1 MFDSLSKSLQ
11 SVVQRLTGR
20 GVLVV
25 RDVDDALREVRT
37 ALLAADVAYKV
48 AKDFCARVREK
59 AVGQDVLRAV
69 HPGQQVVKVVHDE
82 LVALLGEKPRGIAAA
97 APGRPTVILVAGL
110 QGSGKTTTCA
120 KLARLLAKRGRRP
133 LLVAADLQRPAAIDQ
148 LEALGRQI
156 DCPVHAE
163 RGGPRGLAGLPGGG
177 QPWGRAPMVCR
188 RGVERAKAEGRD
200 VVILDTAGRLH
211 VDRELMDEVKD
222 VAAKTSPDEVFLV
235 CDAMTG
241 QDAVVS
247 AKAFDE
253 ALPLTGVV
261 LTKLDGDARGG
272 AALTLREVTGK
283 AIRYAGVGEKLDALE
298 EFDPA
303 RMAGRILGMGDVVA
317 LVERAQEHLSREK
330 SEAAMEKAFSGTF
343 TLDDFLDQVTAVE
356 RMGGLKD
363 LVSMLPGAGGL
374 AEEMEKAGVNEKFLA
389 RKKAVVLSMTPE
401 ERADPDLLDGSR
413 RRRVARGSGVPV
425 QDVNRLLKEFR
436 DARDMMKRL
445 GSAQGGA
452 LGRLMGR
459 GRDKRKKDQFRRL
472 RERGWTLRPG
482 GAGTGPGS
490 PGQG

>member
-11 SVVQRLTGR
+11 AVVQRLTGR
-20 GVLVV
+20 GVLTEK
-25 RDVDDALREVRT
+25 DVDEALREVRT
-37 ALLAADVAYKV
+37 ALLAADVAYRV
-48 AKDFCARVREK
+48 AKEFCARVWEK
-59 AVGQDVLRAV
+59 AVGREVLQAV

-82 LVALLGEKPRGIAAA
+82 IVALLGEKPRGIPPAP
-97 APGRPTVILVAGL
+97 PGRPTVVLVAGL

-120 KLARLLAKRGRRP
+120 KLARHLAKRGRRP

-148 LEALGRQI
+148 LEALGKQI

-163 RGGPRGLAGLPGGG
+163 RGG
-177 QPWGRAPMVCR
+177 GRAPMVCR
-188 RGVERAKAEGRD
+188 RGVERALADGRD

-211 VDRELMDEVKD
+211 VDRELMDEVKE
-222 VAAKTSPDEVFLV
+222 VAAKTSPDEVLLV

-253 ALPLTGVV
+253 ALPLTGVI

-283 AIRYAGVGEKLDALE
+283 PIRFAGVGERLEALE

-317 LVERAQEHLSREK
+317 LVERAEQHLDREK

-436 DARDMMKRL
+436 DAREMMKRL

-452 LGRLMGR
+452 LGKLLGR
-459 GRDKRKKDQFRRL
+459 GREKRKKQQFRRL

-482 GAGTGPGS
+482 GSGKG
-490 PGQG
+490 

>member
-11 SVVQRLTGR
+11 AVVQRLTSR
-20 GVLVV
+20 GVLVEK
-25 RDVDDALREVRT
+25 DVDDALREVRT

-48 AKDFCARVREK
+48 AKDFCVRVREK
-59 AVGQDVLRAV
+59 AVGQEVLKAV

-97 APGRPTVILVAGL
+97 PPGRPTVILVAGL

-148 LEALGRQI
+148 LETLGKQI

-163 RGGPRGLAGLPGGG
+163 RTG
-177 QPWGRAPMVCR
+177 GRAPMVCK
-188 RGVERAKAEGRD
+188 RGVERAAAEGRD

-253 ALPLTGVV
+253 ALPLTGVI

-283 AIRYAGVGEKLDALE
+283 PIRFAGVGEKLEALE

-317 LVERAQEHLSREK
+317 LVERAQEHMDQAK

-363 LVSMLPGAGGL
+363 LVSMLPGAGNL
-374 AEEMEKAGVNEKFLA
+374 AEEMEKAGMNEKFLA

-413 RRRVARGSGVPV
+413 RRRVARGSGVDV

-436 DARDMMKRL
+436 DAKDMMKRL
-445 GSAQGGA
+445 GGAQGGA
-452 LGRLMGR
+452 LGKLLGR

-482 GAGTGPGS
+482 GAGPDRGPKGR
-490 PGQG
+490 G

>member
-1 MFDSLSKSLQ
+1 MFESLSRSLQ
-11 SVVQRLTGR
+11 SVVQRLSGR
-20 GVLVV
+20 GALGEA
-25 RDVDDALREVRT
+25 DVDEALREVRT
-37 ALLAADVAYKV
+37 ALLGADVAYRV

-59 AVGQDVLRAV
+59 AVGRAV
-69 HPGQQVVKVVHDE
+69 LESVRPGHQVVKIVHDE
-82 LVALLGEKPRGIAAA
+82 LVALMGEKPRAIAPAA
-97 APGRPTVILVAGL
+97 GGRPTVVLVAGL

-120 KLARLLAKRGRRP
+120 KLALALRKRGRRP

-148 LEALGRQI
+148 LETLGRQVEV
-156 DCPVHAE
+156 PVHAE
-163 RGGPRGLAGLPGGG
+163 RGG
-177 QPWGRAPMVCR
+177 GRAPMVCR
-188 RGVERAKAEGRD
+188 RGVERAAAEGRD

-211 VDRELMDEVKD
+211 VDRELMDEVRE
-222 VAAKTSPDEVFLV
+222 VAAKTAPDEVLLV
-235 CDAMTG
+235 LDAMTG

-261 LTKLDGDARGG
+261 LTKLDGDSRGG

-283 AIRYAGVGEKLDALE
+283 PIRFAGTGEKLDALE

-317 LVERAQEHLSREK
+317 LVEKAQEHLDLAK
-330 SEAAMEKAFSGTF
+330 SEEAMEKAFSGTF
-343 TLDDFLDQVTAVE
+343 TLDDFLDQMNAVE
-356 RMGGLKD
+356 KMGGLKG
-363 LVSMLPGAGGL
+363 LLSMLPGAGDIGEQMEQAGL
-374 AEEMEKAGVNEKFLA
+374 DERAIA

-401 ERADPDLLDGSR
+401 ERADPETMDGSR

-436 DARDMMKRL
+436 DAREMMKKM

-459 GRDKRKKDQFRRL
+459 GKEKRKKEQFRRL
-472 RERGWTLRPG
+472 RERGWTLRPDRRG
-482 GAGTGPGS
+482 GP
-490 PGQG
+490 PR